1 MFQIYKLD
9 LRSKIVEKSYAEF
22 GTKDESMI
30 YCHKLN
36 SVEAE
41 LGSVYF
47 YFYYKAED
55 NCFEEFVSKTTLLKE
70 AKKQIQIKLRL
81 INNEKSI
88 LDKASLALSDME
100 KEAV

>member
-1 MFQIYKLD
+1 MYKIYKLD

-22 GTKDESMI
+22 SSKDESMI

-55 NCFEEFVSKTTLLKE
+55 NCFEEFVSKETLLEE

>member
-1 MFQIYKLD
+1 MFKIYKLD

-22 GTKDESMI
+22 SSKDESMM

-36 SVEAE
+36 SIETE

-55 NCFEEFVSKTTLLKE
+55 NCFEEFVSKETLLEE